1 MNRHH
6 VQGKS
11 YKKQHLI
18 GPGLRVP
25 CFPKALHRE
34 GRTWVKERRGDEK
47 GAQYQVCWETGKKPL
62 ETGEWIEIRSRV
74 GWVARKP
81 LESPRNLG
89 YERLPGP
96 NQDDLSQNVQ
106 QWRDKSKR
114 TPPADRYRPH
124 LRHGATHPSSKFLT

>member
-1 MNRHH
+1 MSGCSR
-6 VQGKS
+6 QGTAGHKC
-11 YKKQHLI
+11 YK
-18 GPGLRVP
+18 
-25 CFPKALHRE
+25 E
-34 GRTWVKERRGDEK
+34 GHEKDQWGYDWEERRGDEK

-62 ETGEWIEIRSRV
+62 ETGEWIEICSRV

-106 QWRDKSKR
+106 QWRDEI
-114 TPPADRYRPH
+114 
-124 LRHGATHPSSKFLT
+124 